1 MRVITFASGDAER
14 LGVMTSDEEFIE
26 VPHGASDL
34 QALLSEEDGL
44 ASLKRSVHGREAT
57 GRISEVE
64 LVPLVRRPNAIW
76 ALALNFEAHIA
87 ETGLSTSDRYPHLF
101 LRTALSLVGA
111 GQPLLAPPESVAR
124 RFDYEGE
131 LVVIIGRA
139 GRHIPP
145 EKALDH
151 VAGYAVGNEG
161 SVREYQTH
169 NRQFGLGKNFERS
182 GSYGPW
188 LMTPDEFG
196 DVAKAEVRT
205 RLNGKTRQRSSLS
218 DMRFGVEQVIS
229 YISESSTVLPGDL
242 IFMGTPGALPVALED
257 QSSQAASEKSVAPA
271 AAVAAGHGPLGV
283 PGAVHM
289 RPGDTCEVEIS
300 GLGILRN
307 PIIADAAAAYTV
319 GS

>member
-1 MRVITFASGDAER
+1 MRVIAFTAGGAER

-26 VPHGASDL
+26 VAHGVSDL
-34 QALLSEEDGL
+34 QSILADTSGL
-44 ASLKRSVHGREAT
+44 ASLERSIRGRQPT
-57 GRISEVE
+57 GRITDIEM
-64 LVPLVRRPNAIW
+64 VPLVRRPNAIW

-87 ETGLSTSDRYPHLF
+87 ETGLTTSDRYPHLF
-101 LRTALSLVGA
+101 LRTPLSLVGA
-111 GQPLLAPPESVAR
+111 GRALLAPPESISR

-131 LVVIIGRA
+131 LVVVIGRA

-145 EKALDH
+145 ERALDH
-151 VAGYAVGNEG
+151 VAGFTVGNEG

-188 LMTPDEFG
+188 LMTPEEFG
-196 DVAKAEVRT
+196 DVAKADVQT

-229 YISESSTVLPGDL
+229 YISEGSTVLPGDL
-242 IFMGTPGALPVALED
+242 IFMGTPGALPSED
-257 QSSQAASEKSVAPA
+257 AAPA
-271 AAVAAGHGPLGV
+271 AAPAGTGHGPLGV

-289 RPGDTCEVEIS
+289 RAGDICEVEIT

-307 PIIADAAAAYTV
+307 PIVADAAAAYTIA
-319 GS
+319 S

>member
-1 MRVITFASGDAER
+1 MRVIAFTSGDAER
-14 LGVMTSDEEFIE
+14 LGVMTTDEAFIE
-26 VPHGASDL
+26 APRDVSDL
-34 QALLSEEDGL
+34 LSVLSDDGGL
-44 ASLKRSVHGREAT
+44 ASLERSVRGREAT
-57 GRISEVE
+57 GRIAEVE

-87 ETGLSTSDRYPHLF
+87 ETGLSTSDLYPHLF
-101 LRTALSLVGA
+101 LRTAGSLVGA
-111 GQPLLAPPESVAR
+111 GQSLLAPPESVAQ

-131 LVVIIGRA
+131 LVVVIGRA

-196 DVAKAEVRT
+196 AVAKAEVRT
-205 RLNGKTRQRSSLS
+205 RLNGKTRQCSSLS

-257 QSSQAASEKSVAPA
+257 QSSEPEREQPVTPVSTATT
-271 AAVAAGHGPLGV
+271 GHGPLGV
-283 PGAVHM
+283 RGAVHM
-289 RPGDTCEVEIS
+289 RPGDICEVEIS

-307 PIIADAAAAYTV
+307 PIIADVAATYTV
-319 GS
+319 GL

>member
-1 MRVITFASGDAER
+1 MRVIAFADAGAER
-14 LGVMTSDEEFIE
+14 LGVMTSDEAFIE
-26 VPHGASDL
+26 VAGASGL
-34 QALLSEEDGL
+34 QGVLADERGL
-44 ASLKRSVHGREAT
+44 ASLKQSVHGRQAT
-57 GRISEVE
+57 GRLADVE

-87 ETGLSTSDRYPHLF
+87 ETGLSTSDRYPHIF
-101 LRTALSLVGA
+101 LRTASSLVGA
-111 GQPLLAPPESVAR
+111 GQPLLAPPESITQ

-169 NRQFGLGKNFERS
+169 NRQFGLGKSFEGS

-196 DVAKAEVRT
+196 DVAKAEVQT
-205 RLNGKTRQRSSLS
+205 RLNGSMRQRSSLS

-229 YISESSTVLPGDL
+229 YISQGSTLLPGDL
-242 IFMGTPGALPVALED
+242 IFMGTPGALHDDPVAP
-257 QSSQAASEKSVAPA
+257 V
-271 AAVAAGHGPLGV
+271 AAVTGAHGPLGV
-283 PGAVHM
+283 KGAVHM
-289 RPGDTCEVEIS
+289 HAGDTCEVEIT

-307 PIIADAAAAYTV
+307 PVVADAPVAYT
-319 GS
+319 GGR